1 MLSYYCNMLSYYWKP
16 FFTGCFRYSCRRKQ
30 LFCVVET
37 YFFKESFILA
47 GESEFLPI
55 ENSSLLFTA
64 FILFMETIIS
74 SEIHFH

>member
-1 MLSYYCNMLSYYWKP
+1 M
-16 FFTGCFRYSCRRKQ
+16 
-30 LFCVVET
+30 VET

-47 GESEFLPI
+47 GESEFLSI

-64 FILFMETIIS
+64 FILFMETIIT